1 MGIAVIIPAYQAA
14 ATIRDVVARTRAAI
28 PAAEILV
35 VDDGSTDGTHAA
47 ASGVA
52 ITHDRNLGKGAALR
66 DGIREATA
74 RGAAV
79 VVTIDADGQHPPEAI
94 PRLLRPIQEGR
105 ADLVLGARKRDR
117 AMPVSRRITNW
128 LSATLASRIG
138 GQPVSDAQTGFRA
151 FTRAVAERVAPAG
164 DRYEYEANFLLDF
177 VGHDHVAV
185 AHIPAVSPSSGQS
198 HAGIH
203 SARCC
208 GHGYGRQGGRHVF
221 LESGEQICKQD
232 MPT

>member
-1 MGIAVIIPAYQAA
+1 LGIAVIIPAYQAA

-105 ADLVLGARKRDR
+105 ADLVLGARKRMIR
-117 AMPVSRRITNW
+117 AMPVWHIRRITNW
-128 LSATLASRIG
+128 LSATLACAHRRPA
-138 GQPVSDAQTGFRA
+138 GQLDAQTGFRA
-151 FTRAVAERVAPAG
+151 FTRRG
-164 DRYEYEANFLLDF
+164 
-177 VGHDHVAV
+177 
-185 AHIPAVSPSSGQS
+185 SPS
-198 HAGIH
+198 A
-203 SARCC
+203 
-208 GHGYGRQGGRHVF
+208 
-221 LESGEQICKQD
+221 
-232 MPT
+232 